1 MRKSCRIVYSFIR
14 RNSQTPKLPSRNIKV
29 ATTPLVFILC
39 KLFLWYKKSSSVCLS
54 GLELNHSTNTV
65 SVNSFQTAES
75 RANIPLGALL
85 VENTACT
92 VRARDGGILS
102 EGDAAAAV
110 AADIGHDVTDL
121 VVVAGAAALAGVGGG
136 DLVLFTGHFEAVVW
150 VGVWW
155 FDAFLVVEEKIGGG
169 IGHEGGDG
177 KVWTAELGGER
188 WEVCGCMGTYRFEWT
203 AFTMIWASNAR
214 LCF

>member
-39 KLFLWYKKSSSVCLS
+39 KLFLC
-54 GLELNHSTNTV
+54 
-65 SVNSFQTAES
+65 VNSFQTAES

-150 VGVWW
+150 VGVWL

-188 WEVCGCMGTYRFEWT
+188 WEVRGCMGTYRFEWT